1 MEVLAIVLIVL
12 AVLITIAISLLI
24 GILIGT
30 NRMRKAIEDGS
41 VGHLRIDRSE
51 EDEPPKPFLEI
62 VDSTIEAIS
71 RKDFVILKVVNENYI
86 SRD

>member
-1 MEVLAIVLIVL
+1 MEVLAIILVLLIV
-12 AVLITIAISLLI
+12 ITVSLFA

-71 RKDFVILKVVNENYI
+71 RKEFVILKVINKNYI

>member
-1 MEVLAIVLIVL
+1 MEVLAMILVLLTAI
-12 AVLITIAISLLI
+12 AVSLFA

-51 EDEPPKPFLEI
+51 EDEAPKPFLEI

-71 RKDFVILKVVNENYI
+71 RKDFVILKVINKNYL

>member
-1 MEVLAIVLIVL
+1 MEVLAIILVLLTAIV
-12 AVLITIAISLLI
+12 VSLFT

-30 NRMRKAIEDGS
+30 NRMKKAIEDGS

-51 EDEPPKPFLEI
+51 ADEPPRPFLEI

-71 RKDFVILKVVNENYI
+71 RKDFVILKVINKDYL

>member
-1 MEVLAIVLIVL
+1 MEILAIILVLLIV
-12 AVLITIAISLLI
+12 IAISLFA
-24 GILIGT
+24 GILIGI

-71 RKDFVILKVVNENYI
+71 HKDFVILKVINKNYI

>member
-1 MEVLAIVLIVL
+1 MKILAMILVLLTVS
-12 AVLITIAISLLI
+12 AISVFI
-24 GILIGT
+24 GIFIGT
-30 NRMRKAIEDGS
+30 NRMRKAIEEGS

-62 VDSTIEAIS
+62 VDSTIETIS
-71 RKDFVILKVVNENYI
+71 RKDFVILKVVNENYL

>member
-1 MEVLAIVLIVL
+1 MEVLAIILVLL
-12 AVLITIAISLLI
+12 TSIAISVFV

-30 NRMRKAIEDGS
+30 NRMRKAVEEGS

-51 EDEPPKPFLEI
+51 ADEPPRAFLEI
-62 VDSTIEAIS
+62 VGTTIEAIS
-71 RKDFVILKVVNENYI
+71 RKDLVMLKVINENYV

>member
-1 MEVLAIVLIVL
+1 MEILLMILALL
-12 AVLITIAISLLI
+12 LTIGISLFVGVI
-24 GILIGT
+24 IGT
-30 NRMRKAIEDGS
+30 NRMRKAVEEGS

-51 EDEPPKPFLEI
+51 PGEPPSPFLE
-62 VDSTIEAIS
+62 VVGTTIEAIS

>member
-1 MEVLAIVLIVL
+1 MEILAIILVVITAIV
-12 AVLITIAISLLI
+12 VSLFA

-30 NRMRKAIEDGS
+30 NRMKKAIEEGS

-51 EDEPPKPFLEI
+51 SDEPPRAFLELAG
-62 VDSTIEAIS
+62 STIEVIS
-71 RKDFVILKVVNENYI
+71 RKDFVILKVINENYI

>member
-1 MEVLAIVLIVL
+1 MEVLAIILVLLIV
-12 AVLITIAISLLI
+12 ITVSLFA

-30 NRMRKAIEDGS
+30 NRMRKAIEEGS

-51 EDEPPKPFLEI
+51 PEEGPKPFLEI

-71 RKDFVILKVVNENYI
+71 RKDFVILKVINENYL

>member
-1 MEVLAIVLIVL
+1 MEVLAMIIVVLVAIV
-12 AVLITIAISLLI
+12 ISLFA

-30 NRMRKAIEDGS
+30 NRMRKAIEEGS

-51 EDEPPKPFLEI
+51 PEEGPKPFLEI
-62 VDSTIEAIS
+62 VGSTVEAIS
-71 RKDFVILKVVNENYI
+71 HKDFVILKVINENYL